1 MKEWQDR
8 SIKPSC
14 VTAYGVY
21 LLADT
26 LHTSAIL
33 AVIVASLI
41 LGSYGRYVGMSEQT
55 RAAVDTFWGM
65 IAFPANA
72 LLFLLVGMQLNFF
85 QFLSSSNAPFS
96 LVISA
101 ALAIVAVLLA
111 RFVMVGML
119 RGLALLRPS
128 GGGLVFSWRFII
140 FWSGLRGAL
149 SLALV
154 LALPPEVPTRD
165 ALIFSTYAVVLFT
178 LLVQGF
184 SLRAILRRLPSVA
197 ATA

>member
-1 MKEWQDR
+1 M
-8 SIKPSC
+8 
-14 VTAYGVY
+14 A
-21 LLADT
+21 LLNQ

-41 LGSYGRYVGMSEQT
+41 LGSYGRYVGMSERT
-55 RAAVDTFWGM
+55 RAAVDTFWSM
-65 IAFPANA
+65 IAFPA
-72 LLFLLVGMQLNFF
+72 
-85 QFLSSSNAPFS
+85 NAPFS

-154 LALPPEVPTRD
+154 LALPLEVPTRD

-178 LLVQGF
+178 LLVQGL
-184 SLRAILRRLPSVA
+184 SLRLILRRLPAVA
-197 ATA
+197 ATD

>member
-128 GGGLVFSWRFII
+128 GG
-140 FWSGLRGAL
+140 
-149 SLALV
+149 
-154 LALPPEVPTRD
+154 
-165 ALIFSTYAVVLFT
+165 TYAVVLFT